1 MSQTLVLSSS
11 LRLITSTRIPRYGL
25 LVNLLSDGGLGSLI
39 TVLRYFIRGPQRRA
53 VSASLLVHA
62 FFMMLLVFVLG
73 NAIR

>member
-11 LRLITSTRIPRYGL
+11 LRLIASTRIRYGL